1 MKNIELE
8 REQKIKIARIVASAV
23 LTLAAVL
30 ALAAYFIPAD
40 GIAKLIIYAVP
51 YLIVGYDVI
60 IGAVK
65 DLTKREIGEE
75 FLMSA
80 ATIGAFCL
88 AEYGEAVA
96 VMLFYQ
102 IGELFGDIATDS
114 SRRSIEALFD
124 IRPDSA
130 TVIRGGKEIT
140 VPPEAVEAGEIIV
153 VRPGERIP
161 LDGEII
167 KGETTVDT
175 SALTGESI
183 PVSLTAGDK
192 AVSGTVNLS
201 GVCTIKTSGTYG
213 ESTVAGILR
222 LAETSAEKKA
232 RTENFVAR
240 FAKIYTPA
248 VVTAAILLALLPP
261 IFSFGTF
268 SEWVGRALVFLVI
281 SCPCALVVSVPLA
294 FFGGLGGAS
303 RDGILIKGSNY
314 MEVLADADTFV
325 FDKTGTLT
333 RGQFGVSE
341 ICPADGISAEAL
353 LKTTA
358 YAESFSSHPIAVSIV
373 TAFCGEYGGKIDKSK
388 IENAAETAGR
398 GVSAYID
405 GRLCLAGSAELLSSH
420 GIMTPAGAADNMGG
434 SVVHTALDGKYLGC
448 IVAADEIK
456 PDAASATS
464 ELKSLGIKKIVML
477 TGDSEAAA
485 LRVGGAV
492 GADEI
497 HARALPK
504 DKVTIVEDLINEG
517 HRVVFVGDG
526 INDAPVLNR
535 ADVGVAMGGMGSDAA
550 IQSADVVLMDD
561 KMSKLPAAVMRSRKT
576 VAIAKQNIV
585 ISIAVKLAVLFLGAL
600 GLANMW
606 MATVADVGVLI
617 AAVINALRTMKKA
630 PQKKAPPQL
639 FREPVNNR

>member
-140 VPPEAVEAGEIIV
+140 VSPEAVEAGEIIV
-153 VRPGERIP
+153 VRPGERMP

-201 GVCTIKTSGTYG
+201 GGSTITTSGTSG
-213 ESTVAGILR
+213 ESTVAGRLR
-222 LAETSAEKKA
+222 PAETSAEKKA
-232 RTENFVAR
+232 RT
-240 FAKIYTPA
+240 
-248 VVTAAILLALLPP
+248 
-261 IFSFGTF
+261 
-268 SEWVGRALVFLVI
+268 
-281 SCPCALVVSVPLA
+281 
-294 FFGGLGGAS
+294 
-303 RDGILIKGSNY
+303 
-314 MEVLADADTFV
+314 
-325 FDKTGTLT
+325 
-333 RGQFGVSE
+333 
-341 ICPADGISAEAL
+341 
-353 LKTTA
+353 
-358 YAESFSSHPIAVSIV
+358 
-373 TAFCGEYGGKIDKSK
+373 
-388 IENAAETAGR
+388 
-398 GVSAYID
+398 
-405 GRLCLAGSAELLSSH
+405 
-420 GIMTPAGAADNMGG
+420 
-434 SVVHTALDGKYLGC
+434 
-448 IVAADEIK
+448 
-456 PDAASATS
+456 
-464 ELKSLGIKKIVML
+464 
-477 TGDSEAAA
+477 
-485 LRVGGAV
+485 
-492 GADEI
+492 
-497 HARALPK
+497 
-504 DKVTIVEDLINEG
+504 
-517 HRVVFVGDG
+517 
-526 INDAPVLNR
+526 
-535 ADVGVAMGGMGSDAA
+535 
-550 IQSADVVLMDD
+550 
-561 KMSKLPAAVMRSRKT
+561 
-576 VAIAKQNIV
+576 
-585 ISIAVKLAVLFLGAL
+585 
-600 GLANMW
+600 
-606 MATVADVGVLI
+606 
-617 AAVINALRTMKKA
+617 
-630 PQKKAPPQL
+630 
-639 FREPVNNR
+639 

>member
-1 MKNIELE
+1 
-8 REQKIKIARIVASAV
+8 
-23 LTLAAVL
+23 
-30 ALAAYFIPAD
+30 
-40 GIAKLIIYAVP
+40 
-51 YLIVGYDVI
+51 
-60 IGAVK
+60 
-65 DLTKREIGEE
+65 
-75 FLMSA
+75 
-80 ATIGAFCL
+80 
-88 AEYGEAVA
+88 
-96 VMLFYQ
+96 
-102 IGELFGDIATDS
+102 
-114 SRRSIEALFD
+114 
-124 IRPDSA
+124 
-130 TVIRGGKEIT
+130 
-140 VPPEAVEAGEIIV
+140 
-153 VRPGERIP
+153 
-161 LDGEII
+161 
-167 KGETTVDT
+167 
-175 SALTGESI
+175 
-183 PVSLTAGDK
+183 
-192 AVSGTVNLS
+192 
-201 GVCTIKTSGTYG
+201 
-213 ESTVAGILR
+213 
-222 LAETSAEKKA
+222 
-232 RTENFVAR
+232 
-240 FAKIYTPA
+240 
-248 VVTAAILLALLPP
+248 
-261 IFSFGTF
+261 
-268 SEWVGRALVFLVI
+268 
-281 SCPCALVVSVPLA
+281 
-294 FFGGLGGAS
+294 
-303 RDGILIKGSNY
+303 
-314 MEVLADADTFV
+314 
-325 FDKTGTLT
+325 LT
-333 RGQFGVSE
+333 RGRFGVSE

-373 TAFCGEYGGKIDKSK
+373 TAFCGEYGGKIEKSK

-405 GRLCLAGSAELLSSH
+405 GKLCLAGSAELLSSH

-561 KMSKLPAAVMRSRKT
+561 KLSKLPAAVMRSRKT
-576 VAIAKQNIV
+576 VGIAKQNIV

-630 PQKKAPPQL
+630 PQKKSPPQL

>member
-8 REQKIKIARIVASAV
+8 REQKIKIARIIAAAV
-23 LTLAAVL
+23 LTLAAQ
-30 ALAAYFIPAD
+30 FIPAD
-40 GIAKLIIYAVP
+40 GITKLIIYAVP

-65 DLTKREIGEE
+65 DLTKKEIGEE

-102 IGELFGDIATDS
+102 TGELFGDIATDS

-140 VPPEAVEAGEIIV
+140 VPPEAVESGEIII

-167 KGETTVDT
+167 SGETTVDT

-201 GVCTIKTSGTYG
+201 GVCRIKTSGTYG

-240 FAKIYTPA
+240 FAKIYTP
-248 VVTAAILLALLPP
+248 VVVAAAILLALLPP
-261 IFSFGTF
+261 ILSFGTF
-268 SEWVGRALVFLVI
+268 SEWIGRALVFLVI

-333 RGQFGVSE
+333 RGRFGVSE
-341 ICPADGISAEAL
+341 ICPADGISAETL

-373 TAFCGEYGGKIDKSK
+373 TAFCGDKIDKSK
-388 IENAAETAGR
+388 ITDVKETAGR
-398 GVSAYID
+398 GVSALLD
-405 GRLCLAGSAELLSSH
+405 GMPCLVGSAELLSSH
-420 GIMTPAGAADNMGG
+420 GIKMPEIMPDKTGG

-456 PDAASATS
+456 PDSAEAVS
-464 ELKSLGIKKIVML
+464 ELKSLGIRKIVML
-477 TGDSEAAA
+477 TGDSEEAA
-485 LRVGGAV
+485 LAVGETV

-497 HARALPK
+497 HARALPE
-504 DKVTIVEDLINEG
+504 DKVRIVESLINEG

-526 INDAPVLNR
+526 VNDAPVLNR

-561 KMSKLPAAVMRSRKT
+561 KISKLPAAVMRSRKT
-576 VAIAKQNIV
+576 VGIAKQNIV
-585 ISIAVKLAVLFLGAL
+585 ISIAVKLAVLLLGAL

-617 AAVINALRTMKKA
+617 AAVINALRTMKRI
-630 PQKKAPPQL
+630 PQKKAPSQL
-639 FREPVNNR
+639 FREPVNER